1 MAKRRERPVE
11 NPLRRDLVASISG
24 RAAVA
29 VLPPKDEQGREQKPD
44 RVGRPP
50 RKWSA
55 ATVTMK
61 TRFVEA
67 EAKENAELARW
78 LGKLVRRPGDRGARQ
93 VVTESHITRALWS
106 LARRASD
113 ELEVL
118 GSKAPKLKRPP
129 HGDSIATAEFEDAI
143 ADFILAAL
151 KRTRR
156 GE

>member
-11 NPLRRDLVASISG
+11 NPLRRDLVASITG
-24 RAAVA
+24 KAATA
-29 VLPPKDEQGREQKPD
+29 VLPEKGDQGPQNNGTQPT
-44 RVGRPP
+44 RPP
-50 RKWSA
+50 RKWSTP
-55 ATVTMK
+55 TVTMK
-61 TRFVEA
+61 TRFVAA
-67 EAKENAELARW
+67 EAKDNAELAGW

-113 ELEVL
+113 EMESL